1 MSKISAAV
9 SRIGI
14 AGVTSALLCVLAA
27 DTGVLAQPAKP
38 LPLPGRQPGAATKKS
53 SGWGEA
59 EYVFT
64 GKLASVDAGPVANSM
79 PPIYHHTL
87 HLTLEK
93 CLRGTLKSGEKI
105 DCVNLARQMQAPTFP
120 VGKLC
125 LVSASKAQG
134 ALVVQRIEA
143 ASEKNVA
150 EATLDCSMPL
160 GWKIEGGKPVSPWAA
175 LGPKAW
181 PASAAPKGEVACS
194 KTGRPALMVGAGV
207 NFSVEAVPP
216 QKAIQWTNPD
226 GDGEYK
232 ITVTNT
238 TDKPVTIP
246 ALLSDGKNPLW
257 EESLVILCQ
266 GKTYVCPGCQGVAG
280 KVEPV
285 VLQPGESTSTVVN
298 ALRLQGPQWPQGG
311 YRIEFQFC
319 LGEKSQTKSFYYM
332 TRHHGPIREA
342 LAQPAGK

>member
-1 MSKISAAV
+1 MSEISSVAWSFA
-9 SRIGI
+9 I
-14 AGVTSALLCVLAA
+14 ALLCVLTVA
-27 DTGVLAQPAKP
+27 TGTLGQVARP
-38 LPLPGRQPGAATKKS
+38 LPLPGRQPGEATRKS

-59 EYVFT
+59 ECVFT
-64 GKLASVDAGPVANSM
+64 GKLESVRAGPVARSM
-79 PPIYHHTL
+79 PPIYNHTL
-87 HLTLEK
+87 HLTVEK

-105 DCVNLARQMQAPTFP
+105 DCANMARQMEEPAFP

-134 ALVVQRIEA
+134 ALVIQRIET

-160 GWKIEGGKPVSPWAA
+160 GWTIEGGKPVSPWAA
-175 LGPKAW
+175 LGAKAW
-181 PASAAPKGEVACS
+181 PASATVKGDVTCS
-194 KTGRPALMVGAGV
+194 KTGRPALMVGRRV
-207 NFSVEAVPP
+207 NFGVEPVPP
-216 QKAIQWTNPD
+216 KKSIQWTNPD

-232 ITVTNT
+232 ITLTNI

-257 EESLVILCQ
+257 EESLVVLCQ
-266 GKTYVCPGCQGVAG
+266 GKTYLCPGCKGVSG

-285 VLQPGESTSTVVN
+285 VLKPGESVSTVVN
-298 ALRLQGPQWPQGG
+298 ALRLKGPQWPQGG

-342 LAQPAGK
+342 LAEPADK

>member
-1 MSKISAAV
+1 MSKICPV
-9 SRIGI
+9 VWGI
-14 AGVTSALLCVLAA
+14 AIALVSVLAVETDA
-27 DTGVLAQPAKP
+27 FGQVAGPM
-38 LPLPGRQPGAATKKS
+38 PLPGGPPGGATKKS

-59 EYVFT
+59 ECVFT
-64 GKLASVDAGPVANSM
+64 GKLESVEAGPVAQSM

-87 HLTLEK
+87 HLTVEK
-93 CLRGTLKSGEKI
+93 CLRGTLKSGEKV
-105 DCVNLARQMQAPTFP
+105 DCANMARQMEEPTFP

-134 ALVVQRIEA
+134 ALVIERIEA

-175 LGPKAW
+175 LGAKAW
-181 PASAAPKGEVACS
+181 AASAAGKADVRCS

-207 NFSVEAVPP
+207 NFSVEPVPP
-216 QKAIQWTNPD
+216 KKSIQWTNPD

-232 ITVTNT
+232 ITLTNV
-238 TDKPVTIP
+238 TDKRVAVP

-266 GKTYVCPGCQGVAG
+266 GKTYVCPGCKGVSG

-285 VLQPGESTSTVVN
+285 VLKPGESVSTVVN
-298 ALRLQGPQWPQGG
+298 ALRLKGPQWPEGG

-342 LAQPAGK
+342 LAQPAEK